1 MKIYNLDIY
10 RKDWLDIVFENRNQ
24 AYGAYA
30 LRKSSAKA
38 MNTSLIAVLAT
49 VTALIVGYTFTKN
62 REVLPAL
69 EQQSEV
75 TLMPEPI
82 NEKVEEVIIEPLEQ
96 PHQDAPQQIAQD
108 PPAMDLVRYP
118 EAKVVSADK
127 ATEELASQDELKGEK
142 MPASISLKKV
152 EGGSLVPAGEFGPK
166 KKEGRSTG
174 SSLGTIDGGEKNEVL
189 NFREVQVMP
198 EPIGGMQAFVKWFA
212 DNYHFPNSAVQNN
225 VQGTIEVS
233 FVVDTDGSLT
243 DFVVKRDMG
252 YGTGEEAKKLLGKAK
267 KWNPGVQNGR
277 PVRVAFSM
285 PIRLSTIQQ

>member
-1 MKIYNLDIY
+1 MKIPNLDIY

-30 LRKSSAKA
+30 LRKSATKA
-38 MNTSLIAVLAT
+38 MNTALMAVLTT
-49 VTALIVGYTFTKN
+49 VILLITGYNFAKN
-62 REVLPAL
+62 REAAPPL
-69 EQQSEV
+69 EQQGEV
-75 TLMPEPI
+75 TLMAEPI
-82 NEKVEEVIIEPLEQ
+82 DEKVEEVILEPIEQ
-96 PHQDAPQQIAQD
+96 SHQEAPQQIAQD

-127 ATEELASQDELKGEK
+127 ATEELATQDELKGEK

-152 EGGSLVPAGEFGPK
+152 EGGSLVPAGEFGPER
-166 KKEGRSTG
+166 KEGKSRG
-174 SSLGTIDGGEKNEVL
+174 SAAGMIDGGEKNEVL
-189 NFREVQVMP
+189 DFRTVQVMP
-198 EPIGGMQAFVKWFA
+198 APIGGMQAFVKWFA
-212 DNYHFPNSAVQNN
+212 ENYHFPSSAVDNN
-225 VQGTIEVS
+225 IQGTIEVS